1 MLILLAA
8 WPVPAQMPKQGG
20 WLTLRL
26 REDVPY
32 GFSIHESPTIS
43 TMWPAMPCFSNLVLF
58 DPAKPTHSI
67 DGITSM
73 LQEAHLPPAL
83 AYGVYVGEV
92 VAPILLLL
100 GQWARAAGLL
110 VACDMVMAIALTKS
124 GQVFAIAERGGGLVI
139 ELESLYLLGGVVIA
153 LIGAGSWSVSRGRG
167 LWN

>member
-1 MLILLAA
+1 MANVGQDLGKLL
-8 WPVPAQMPKQGG
+8 
-20 WLTLRL
+20 LRL
-26 REDVPY
+26 MI
-32 GFSIHESPTIS
+32 GG
-43 TMWPAMPCFSNLVLF
+43 LLLF
-58 DPAKPTHSI
+58 HGLFKLTHGI

-110 VACDMVMAIALTKS
+110 VACDMVMAIALTRS
-124 GQVFAIAERGGGLVI
+124 GQVFAIAERGGLVI